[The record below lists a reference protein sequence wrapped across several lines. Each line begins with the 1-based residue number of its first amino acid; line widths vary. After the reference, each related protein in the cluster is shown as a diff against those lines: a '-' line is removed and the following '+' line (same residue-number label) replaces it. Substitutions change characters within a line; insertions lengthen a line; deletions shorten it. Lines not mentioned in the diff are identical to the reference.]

1 MKYIFSQ
8 QRKKSK
14 ENMLKDLC
22 VKICIKEIET
32 EQTHKESRKYN

>member
-14 ENMLKDLC
+14 ENMLNRDLC
-22 VKICIKEIET
+22 VKISIKEIET
-32 EQTHKESRKYN
+32 